1 MSLDFNVAFTG
12 LLIHCDSACAR
23 ACWNRDICYAGER
36 QRFQK
41 SQCLREVAETFTV
54 TNPRPTRTEG
64 VRANRS
70 GASAADLD
78 AKTNRDNCFMR
89 GVLQQLIFAGQLQ
102 IAEPI
107 CCGSVM
113 WVQHSQSLADFNPE
127 LRRNAFGD

>member
-12 LLIHCDSACAR
+12 LLIHSDSACAR
-23 ACWNRDICYAGER
+23 ARWNRDACYAGER

-41 SQCLREVAETFTV
+41 SQFLREVAEAFTEK
-54 TNPRPTRTEG
+54 NRWRPRTEG
-64 VRANRS
+64 VRADRS

-107 CCGSVM
+107 C
-113 WVQHSQSLADFNPE
+113 
-127 LRRNAFGD
+127 